1 MAASLS
7 FRRRSRA
14 SCSRRALVLELPLG
28 ATPVKI
34 FLLSLGVKFT
44 KDTDR
49 DLLDPFVEPLL
60 PGVRAGLG
68 IVELI
73 DILLS

>member
-14 SCSRRALVLELPLG
+14 SCSRRAFVLELPLG

-44 KDTDR
+44 NDTDT
-49 DLLDPFVEPLL
+49 DLLDPL
-60 PGVRAGLG
+60 GLG
-68 IVELI
+68 VLTGLGAVEGA
-73 DILLS
+73 DILRS